1 MLTLVIKEAKDE
13 KNSFS
18 KFPQVGRYNHTTMRQ
33 IKDCREDGN
42 FTCFLLPRK
51 EKNNIFALFPF
62 LAGNLSLYID
72 DFLLSSFFFSWLF
85 LFLSFLTLWNV
96 LSPLTLSFLGP
107 FHPQKKSQ
115 IQSLDYSKSK
125 PHSTRTWHSINH
137 LLYINA
143 ATSSRFKTIFVIQG
157 RL

>member
-42 FTCFLLPRK
+42 LVFFTCFLLPRK

-62 LAGNLSLYID
+62 SAGNLSLYID
-72 DFLLSSFFFSWLF
+72 DFLLSSFFFWLF
-85 LFLSFLTLWNV
+85 LFLSF
-96 LSPLTLSFLGP
+96 SPHGMFFLLLHSP
-107 FHPQKKSQ
+107 FWAHFIHKRNLKS
-115 IQSLDYSKSK
+115 
-125 PHSTRTWHSINH
+125 NH
-137 LLYINA
+137 LITAKANL
-143 ATSSRFKTIFVIQG
+143 IQHVHDIV
-157 RL
+157 